1 MIDGTTAMLERVLD
15 IRMQKHALHVSNI
28 ANSNVPE
35 FKAKALDFE
44 GRMREALAFAES
56 SGGNTERAQQASLAE
71 NIQSVI
77 PDVYADPL
85 AAMKGDGNTV
95 NVDKEQTE
103 LAKNTIAYEGAI
115 QLINKK
121 MALHK
126 YVLSE
131 GAKY

>member
-1 MIDGTTAMLERVLD
+1 MIDGTTAILERALD

-28 ANSNVPE
+28 ANANVPE
-35 FKAKALDFE
+35 FKAKTLDFE
-44 GRMREALAFAES
+44 DRMRAAMDYADKA
-56 SGGNTERAQQASLAE
+56 GGTEKAREEILEQVSKS
-71 NIQSVI
+71 IV
-77 PDVYADPL
+77 PDVYQDPL
-85 AAMKGDGNTV
+85 AIMKGDGNTV

-121 MALHK
+121 FALQK

-131 GAKY
+131 GAK